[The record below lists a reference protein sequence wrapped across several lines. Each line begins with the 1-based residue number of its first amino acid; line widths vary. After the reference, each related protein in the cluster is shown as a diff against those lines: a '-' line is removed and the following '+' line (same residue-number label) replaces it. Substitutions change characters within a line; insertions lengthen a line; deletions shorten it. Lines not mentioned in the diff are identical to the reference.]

1 MGAYKYKAFISYSH
15 KDRAWAKW
23 LLKRIESYSFPN
35 HLIGSKTSIGTVPR
49 NLKPIF
55 RDREE
60 LSAGHN
66 LGEKIEAAL
75 TSSKNLI
82 IICSPNAA
90 KSHWVNQEII
100 YFKRHNRDANIFSV
114 IVEGVPYSE
123 DSELECFPPALK
135 IGIDEAGEETEEPAE
150 PLAADFRAGGDGKR
164 LGVLKLISGMAG
176 LGVNDLI
183 QRDLQ
188 RARRRVMTITASA
201 AAIVLAMGVLTFTA
215 IDARN
220 EAQQR
225 RNDAEGQI
233 EFMLTDLKDKLKGV
247 GRLDALDIVGQRA
260 LEYYDQY
267 PISEHD
273 ADALGRKARV
283 FHYLGE
289 VQDQLGNLDEAERH
303 FNVAFEITEAQLEKD
318 PENPDRIFEH
328 AQSVYWVGFSHYKQQ
343 QFILAE
349 PYFEEYIKQAQDL
362 KSVEPNSLRGSQE
375 LTYAYTNV
383 GVILNSQKRF
393 QEAVEYYEK
402 ALPSYVE
409 IAIQDPTN
417 IGYQLDLANAYAW
430 LAAASGKNDADSEVY
445 EYRTRQLIILG
456 KTLNDNPKNRVV
468 QYRWMTAAIALGYL
482 TLKMDRPDETKSIYS
497 EAIQMSQTLTAT
509 DLSNSDWLASELLLE
524 VLLAK
529 IKCDD
534 DKLKECKSLIVETR
548 SKVTNLP
555 SDVKSVLASFHVF
568 YQIEKLEAEIIR
580 QEEIIKKLGSITNE
594 Q

>member
-1 MGAYKYKAFISYSH
+1 M
-15 KDRAWAKW
+15 
-23 LLKRIESYSFPN
+23 
-35 HLIGSKTSIGTVPR
+35 PR

-75 TSSKNLI
+75 NNSENLI

-100 YFKRHNRDANIFSV
+100 HFKRYNRDANILSV
-114 IVEGVPYSE
+114 IVDGVPYSE
-123 DSELECFPPALK
+123 DPQLECFPPALK
-135 IGIDEAGEETEEPAE
+135 VGIDEAGEETEDRAE
-150 PLAADFRAGGDGKR
+150 PLAADFRPGGDGKR

-247 GRLDALDIVGQRA
+247 GRLDALEIVGERA

-283 FHYLGE
+283 FHCL
-289 VQDQLGNLDEAERH
+289 L
-303 FNVAFEITEAQLEKD
+303 
-318 PENPDRIFEH
+318 
-328 AQSVYWVGFSHYKQQ
+328 
-343 QFILAE
+343 
-349 PYFEEYIKQAQDL
+349 
-362 KSVEPNSLRGSQE
+362 
-375 LTYAYTNV
+375 YT
-383 GVILNSQKRF
+383 S
-393 QEAVEYYEK
+393 
-402 ALPSYVE
+402 PSPR
-409 IAIQDPTN
+409 D
-417 IGYQLDLANAYAW
+417 
-430 LAAASGKNDADSEVY
+430 
-445 EYRTRQLIILG
+445 
-456 KTLNDNPKNRVV
+456 
-468 QYRWMTAAIALGYL
+468 
-482 TLKMDRPDETKSIYS
+482 
-497 EAIQMSQTLTAT
+497 
-509 DLSNSDWLASELLLE
+509 
-524 VLLAK
+524 
-529 IKCDD
+529 
-534 DKLKECKSLIVETR
+534 
-548 SKVTNLP
+548 
-555 SDVKSVLASFHVF
+555 
-568 YQIEKLEAEIIR
+568 
-580 QEEIIKKLGSITNE
+580 
-594 Q
+594 

>member
-375 LTYAYTNV
+375 LTCLLYT
-383 GVILNSQKRF
+383 S
-393 QEAVEYYEK
+393 
-402 ALPSYVE
+402 
-409 IAIQDPTN
+409 D
-417 IGYQLDLANAYAW
+417 
-430 LAAASGKNDADSEVY
+430 AA
-445 EYRTRQLIILG
+445 
-456 KTLNDNPKNRVV
+456 
-468 QYRWMTAAIALGYL
+468 
-482 TLKMDRPDETKSIYS
+482 DE
-497 EAIQMSQTLTAT
+497 
-509 DLSNSDWLASELLLE
+509 
-524 VLLAK
+524 
-529 IKCDD
+529 
-534 DKLKECKSLIVETR
+534 
-548 SKVTNLP
+548 
-555 SDVKSVLASFHVF
+555 
-568 YQIEKLEAEIIR
+568 
-580 QEEIIKKLGSITNE
+580 
-594 Q
+594 

>member
-123 DSELECFPPALK
+123 DPQLECFPPALK

-150 PLAADFRAGGDGKR
+150 PLAADFRPGGDGKR
-164 LGVLKLISGMAG
+164 LGTLKLISGMAG

-201 AAIVLAMGVLTFTA
+201 AAIVLAMGLLTFTA

-247 GRLDALDIVGQRA
+247 GRLDALEIVGERA
-260 LEYYDQY
+260 KEYYDQY

-289 VQDQLGNLDEAERH
+289 LQDQLGNLDEAERH
-303 FNVAFEITEAQLEKD
+303 FNVAFEITDAQLEKD

-328 AQSVYWVGFSHYKQQ
+328 AQSEFWAGYIPFRNGAYVAAEDYFTNYRDLARRLTSIEPGNLNYTLEYSSALTNLAIVQSEQLKFNLAKENYENSIPGFKRNLEVNSGSVEAHLSLANVYAWIANIQKKQGQ
-343 QFILAE
+343 LDNAKENRIKQIFLINSLSKKYPKNNNVLYRQLTAILA
-349 PYFEEYIKQAQDL
+349 YIRIQILL
-362 KSVEPNSLRGSQE
+362 KNTDDAYQLILENLPKSKE
-375 LTYAYTNV
+375 LWH
-383 GVILNSQKRF
+383 LDKSNSQALKNYIYF
-393 QEAVEYYEK
+393 KLSHIVALSQLNLLDEAR
-402 ALPSYVE
+402 L
-409 IAIQDPTN
+409 
-417 IGYQLDLANAYAW
+417 
-430 LAAASGKNDADSEVY
+430 
-445 EYRTRQLIILG
+445 
-456 KTLNDNPKNRVV
+456 
-468 QYRWMTAAIALGYL
+468 AIAELEML
-482 TLKMDRPDETKSIYS
+482 LIRES
-497 EAIQMSQTLTAT
+497 EKT
-509 DLSNSDWLASELLLE
+509 SEFTE
-524 VLLAK
+524 FYN
-529 IKCDD
+529 
-534 DKLKECKSLIVETR
+534 EF
-548 SKVTNLP
+548 SKVQ
-555 SDVKSVLASFHVF
+555 S
-568 YQIEKLEAEIIR
+568 EIHKYKTI
-580 QEEIIKKLGSITNE
+580 Q
-594 Q
+594 